1 MECTVLFSAPSG
13 SAGCSVGVTEELLGG
28 KRCLCLRFFD
38 AAGESVLMQSSRRL
52 NLADSYLVLPY
63 HRGMLACLSALPNRV
78 LQRPGF
84 TVAVVGLGS
93 GALATALDE
102 ELPAAAVI
110 HAIELDPGVVYLAG
124 EFFGF
129 APSQRV
135 KVATAEGLQWLRRH
149 RGTYDVI
156 CIDVDASEGSQLAA
170 PAAAF
175 CTEEALAVLRAAC
188 KPAGGL
194 CIVNALAHPDSSAAA
209 AAEALSELKQSCAAQ
224 FDAAAEAMFSTSDGD
239 IGNHL
244 LLLEC
249 GITVRRPLRS
259 AALMAAMRGLLEHR
273 PDVQTLLSVTLV
285 SFAHSQSA
293 G

>member
-1 MECTVLFSAPSG
+1 M
-13 SAGCSVGVTEELLGG
+13 GVTEELVGG
-28 KRCLCLRFFD
+28 ERCLCLRFFS

-78 LQRPGF
+78 LQRPDL
-84 TVAVVGLGS
+84 TVAVVGLGG
-93 GALATALDE
+93 GALVAALDD

-124 EFFGF
+124 KFFGF
-129 APSQRV
+129 APSLRV

-149 RGTYDVI
+149 TGTYDVI
-156 CIDVDASEGSQLAA
+156 YIDVDASEGSQLAA
-170 PAAAF
+170 PAAEI
-175 CTEEALAVLRAAC
+175 CTKEALAVLRAAC
-188 KPAGGL
+188 KPIGGL
-194 CIVNALAHPDSSAAA
+194 CIVNALAHPHSSAAA
-209 AAEALSELKQSCAAQ
+209 AAEALSELKQRCAAQ
-224 FDAAAEAMFSTSDGD
+224 FDAAAEAVFSTTDGD
-239 IGNHL
+239 ISNHL

-259 AALMAAMRGLLEHR
+259 AALMTAIRGLLGHR
-273 PDVQTLLSVTLV
+273 PDGQTLLSVTLE